1 MWVFACSSEENS
13 PEASND
19 EVKVYFVYTLD
30 TSTGNHMTRAA
41 ETNSEVFN
49 EFYQK
54 IKTGD
59 LVAHTT
65 SKLIAEN
72 SEEKFRE
79 VVKAHETEAEKR
91 RKRADEKK
99 AEKLE
104 AEKILED
111 GILEVLGDEPMTA
124 TDIAEAVEGINTP
137 QKATVVVK
145 RLVAAGLANVQ
156 DIKGKKGKVK
166 GYTAA

>member
-1 MWVFACSSEENS
+1 MTKI
-13 PEASND
+13 EAYKAVVNGVVNED
-19 EVKVYFVYTLD
+19 VIEK
-30 TSTGNHMTRAA
+30 
-41 ETNSEVFN
+41 FN
-49 EFYQK
+49 EMIEAY
-54 IKTGD
+54 
-59 LVAHTT
+59 
-65 SKLIAEN
+65 
-72 SEEKFRE
+72 
-79 VVKAHETEAEKR
+79 ETEAEKR

-111 GILEVLGDEPMTA
+111 GILEMLGDEPMTA

>member
-1 MWVFACSSEENS
+1 MWEKEDIMTKI
-13 PEASND
+13 EAYKAVVNGVVNED
-19 EVKVYFVYTLD
+19 VIEK
-30 TSTGNHMTRAA
+30 
-41 ETNSEVFN
+41 FN
-49 EFYQK
+49 EMIEAY
-54 IKTGD
+54 
-59 LVAHTT
+59 
-65 SKLIAEN
+65 
-72 SEEKFRE
+72 
-79 VVKAHETEAEKR
+79 ETEAEKR